1 MDTAAKPWRA
11 RSSPPPGFSD
21 SLGLSPFQAHLL
33 YNRGVRHPDD
43 VEPYLVGDRRHL
55 HDPMLLPDMAAAV
68 DRLALALKR
77 RETIAVYGDFD
88 TDGVAGTALLSQ
100 ALRELGAA
108 PLPYLPDR
116 TDEGHGLN
124 APAVRGLRERGA
136 TLLVTV
142 DCGTASQPEIALA
155 ASLGM
160 DTIVTDHHSPL
171 DPKPQ
176 TPNPIPQTPGSR
188 GWGLGAGGPVA
199 LVNPHRPADEA
210 GAAYPFDGLTGAGL
224 AFKLAEALF
233 ARLGRPWPGHLLEL
247 AALGTVADIAPL
259 TGENRHIVKL
269 GLERMRQTRSAGI
282 KALAA
287 VANTRLDAL
296 DTEAL
301 SFSIVPRLNA
311 AGRLG
316 DAGKSLQ
323 LLTTAD
329 PGEATAIAAV
339 LDQMNARRQRLTED
353 GMAQARRQVEEQGQ
367 AGAPVLFVGRP
378 DWLPGLVGLI
388 AGRLAEQHHRPA
400 VAMVLGEDT
409 CRASVR
415 SVPGLDVIAA
425 LNDTGAPFLRLG
437 GHPQAAGFT
446 IATADL
452 EPFQQALSAI
462 VHERMRGQANG
473 PSLDYDC
480 EVALGLVDH
489 NTVAFVQSLG
499 PFGMGNPEPVFLS
512 RGARVVDA
520 RLVGADGKHLKMR
533 VSQGGGI
540 LDAIAFRLGPRYA
553 FLTKQ
558 VDLLYTVGLDDWSG
572 QPRLQLQVVDFR
584 QPG

>member
-1 MDTAAKPWRA
+1 MDTAARPWRA
-11 RSSPPPGFSD
+11 RPAPPPGFAD
-21 SLGLSPFQAHLL
+21 SLGLSPFYAHLL
-33 YNRGVRHPDD
+33 YNRGVRSLDD
-43 VEPYLVGDRRHL
+43 VETYLAGDRRHL
-55 HDPMLLPDMAAAV
+55 HDPMLLPDMTAAV
-68 DRLALALKR
+68 GRLALALER
-77 RETIAVYGDFD
+77 REAIAVYGDFD
-88 TDGVAGTALLSQ
+88 TDGVTGTALLCQ

-108 PLPYLPDR
+108 PLPYIPDR

-136 TLLVTV
+136 TVLVTV
-142 DCGTASQPEIALA
+142 DCGTASGDEIALA
-155 ASLGM
+155 SSLGM
-160 DTIVTDHHSPL
+160 DTIVTDHHSP
-171 DPKPQ
+171 PA
-176 TPNPIPQTPGSR
+176 
-188 GWGLGAGGPVA
+188 GLPSPVA
-199 LVNPHRPADEA
+199 LVNPHREDAT
-210 GAAYPFDGLTGAGL
+210 YPYDGLTGAGL
-224 AFKLAEALF
+224 AFKLAGALF

-247 AALGTVADIAPL
+247 AALGTVADVAQL

-269 GLERMRQTRSAGI
+269 GLERLRQTRNTGI
-282 KALAA
+282 RALAA
-287 VANTRLDAL
+287 AAKARLDTL

-301 SFSIVPRLNA
+301 SFNIVPRLNA

-316 DAGKSLQ
+316 DASVSLR

-329 PGEATAIAAV
+329 PGEAAAIAAT
-339 LDQMNARRQRLTED
+339 LDQMNARRQQLTED
-353 GMAQARRQVEEQGQ
+353 SMAQARRQVEEQNQ
-367 AGAPVLFVGRP
+367 AGMPVIFVSRP
-378 DWLPGLVGLI
+378 DWLPGLLGLI

-400 VAMVLGEDT
+400 VAMLMESNT

-415 SVPGLDVIAA
+415 SIPGLDIIAA
-425 LNDTGAPFLRLG
+425 LNDTGAPFVRLG
-437 GHPQAAGFT
+437 GHPKAAGFT

-452 EPFQQALSAI
+452 EPFQHSLAAI
-462 VHERMRGQANG
+462 VRGRLDGQAGG
-473 PSLDYDC
+473 PFLDYDC

-489 NTVAFVQSLG
+489 NTVAFVQSLA
-499 PFGMGNPEPVFLS
+499 PFGAGNPEPLFVS

-540 LDAIAFRLGPRYA
+540 LDAIAFRQGPRYA
-553 FLTKQ
+553 FLPRQ